1 MLCPYRPHQHFFPS
15 FLLATFVHGLRIV
28 LLLVKLFVPPIRLQH
43 MYIWCGYCPFFC
55 FLNHSLISFPKDPLG
70 FSNLYTIPKGKINKH
85 NAQSNP
91 NTKQLMGIN
100 IFSSLWHE
108 LVNFFASKRYIC
120 LSINYFN
127 VQKEGC
133 HGGWRR

>member
-1 MLCPYRPHQHFFPS
+1 
-15 FLLATFVHGLRIV
+15 
-28 LLLVKLFVPPIRLQH
+28 
-43 MYIWCGYCPFFC
+43 
-55 FLNHSLISFPKDPLG
+55 
-70 FSNLYTIPKGKINKH
+70 
-85 NAQSNP
+85 
-91 NTKQLMGIN
+91 MGIN